1 MGRFHGI
8 HELSVAFVVC
18 ARCLC
23 VNIQKSQRVV
33 SQFPSFSMSIN
44 NAFAKHFLN
53 FLFVILVV
61 TTQEYTHKTQKDLSD
76 FGCTLPWVK
85 INDSC
90 YCNGPAGTWQEGRDF
105 CFDKSGY
112 LVEIGSKQEQMSL
125 SGYFQHFD
133 TQLNTWIGL
142 KIKGMEW
149 LWDFSNLS
157 IYNNYTNWANNEPS
171 NWPIMEPS
179 TKNCTLVSFN
189 ARFESGKWWTF
200 RCNGNYNPI
209 CEKPLSLST
218 PTQTTATSTSQSC
231 KKKFREENHKFTGQ
245 ENNAKNIDM
254 EIT

>member
-1 MGRFHGI
+1 M
-8 HELSVAFVVC
+8 
-18 ARCLC
+18 
-23 VNIQKSQRVV
+23 
-33 SQFPSFSMSIN
+33 SMSIN

-61 TTQEYTHKTQKDLSD
+61 TTQENTHKTQTFLQDRSD

-85 INDSC
+85 INESC

-105 CFDKSGY
+105 CFNKNGY

-125 SGYFQHFD
+125 SAHFQQYD

-142 KIKGMEW
+142 KFNGMEW

-157 IYNNYTNWANNEPS
+157 TYNNYTNWANNEPS
-171 NWPIMEPS
+171 TE
-179 TKNCTLVSFN
+179 NCTLVSFN

-231 KKKFREENHKFTGQ
+231 KKKFREEKHKYYFQ
-245 ENNAKNIDM
+245 HLLRKDIL
-254 EIT
+254 